1 MIHESAHYTVPT
13 GTIDACR
20 EAIREL
26 VDRVKEQPG
35 VATYLVLE
43 NGDDQLTRFLHL
55 AVFEDRKARRE
66 HHESEA
72 MREFTDLVYPATLD
86 GIDYDRERV
95 VDRIQRLTGPGRQRT
110 VSR

>member
-13 GTIDACR
+13 GTVDACR

-35 VATYLVLE
+35 VETYLVLE
-43 NGDDQLTRFLHL
+43 NGGDRRTRFLHL
-55 AVFEDRKARRE
+55 SVFEDREARRE

-72 MREFTDLVYPATLD
+72 VREFIDLVYPATLD
-86 GIDYDRERV
+86 GIEYDRERV
-95 VDRIQRLTGPGRQRT
+95 VDRVQRPGEPGQHRT
-110 VSR
+110 VAR

>member
-13 GTIDACR
+13 GTVDACR

-43 NGDDQLTRFLHL
+43 NGGDRRTRFLHL
-55 AVFEDRKARRE
+55 AVFEDREARRA

-72 MREFTDLVYPATLD
+72 VRNFIDLVYPATLN
-86 GIDYDRERV
+86 GIEYDRERV
-95 VDRIQRLTGPGRQRT
+95 VDRIQRLAEPANRKT
-110 VSR
+110 VAR